1 MKAATAAAVG
11 GASYTSTEHVM
22 TFVWREGPCLDGRRR
37 GAGGTPVTDAQDP
50 RSTDTCV
57 MFACKIVNSNALH
70 NYLIQQCLIKKK
82 SWTSIA
88 YNL

>member
-11 GASYTSTEHVM
+11 GASYTSTEHVVTM
-22 TFVWREGPCLDGRRR
+22 VGREGPCLDGRRR
-37 GAGGTPVTDAQDP
+37 GAGGTPVTEAEDF
-50 RSTDTCV
+50 RNTDTCM
-57 MFACKIVNSNALH
+57 MFACKIVNSNALN
-70 NYLIQQCLIKKK
+70 NYLIQQCLRKKK